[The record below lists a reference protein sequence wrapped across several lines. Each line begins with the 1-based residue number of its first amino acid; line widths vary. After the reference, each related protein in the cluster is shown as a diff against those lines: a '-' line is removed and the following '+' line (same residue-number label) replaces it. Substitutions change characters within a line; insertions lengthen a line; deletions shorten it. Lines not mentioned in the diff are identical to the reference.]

1 MKIGKFVALAGMAAV
16 LVMAVVGPASASAAV
31 WKKEGAT
38 LKSFV
43 ELGLTGG
50 EIFETGGANGMSCK
64 VTAKMTTEGGST
76 AQITSFKT
84 VECPTGFGTMK
95 GCTMTLSEAKGLPWA
110 VTVNASTLTISGMH
124 VRRTF
129 KSGCAVTETNSTIPS
144 STVTLNTPTAITE
157 MSFSGEIS
165 GFKEFGSW
173 TIEGTNSGKYGIG

>member
-1 MKIGKFVALAGMAAV
+1 MKIRKLIVLVGLVVLVTAAV
-16 LVMAVVGPASASAAV
+16 GTASASAAV
-31 WKKEGAT
+31 WKKEGTT

-64 VTAKMTTEGGST
+64 VTAKLTTEGGST
-76 AQITSFKT
+76 GQITSFKT

-95 GCTMTLSEAKGLPWA
+95 GCTLASSEAKGLPWN
-110 VTVNASTLTISGMH
+110 VTVNTTTLTISGMH

-129 KSGCAVTETNSTIPS
+129 NSGCAVTETNKTVTS

-157 MSFSGEIS
+157 MSYTGEIT
-165 GFKEFGSW
+165 GYKAFGSF
-173 TIEGTNSGKYGIG
+173 TVEGTNSGKYGIG

>member
-1 MKIGKFVALAGMAAV
+1 MKSKFVVLAGLV
-16 LVMAVVGPASASAAV
+16 VLLVMAVAGPATASASV
-31 WKKEGAT
+31 WKKEGVT

-95 GCTMTLSEAKGLPWA
+95 GCTLVSAEAKGLPWK
-110 VTVNASTLTISGMH
+110 VTVNTSTLTITGMH
-124 VRRTF
+124 VKRTF
-129 KSGCAVTETNSTIPS
+129 NSGCAVTELEKTITT

-157 MSFSGEIS
+157 MSFNGEIS
-165 GFKEFGSW
+165 GYKAFGSW
-173 TIEGTNSGKYGIG
+173 TVEGTNSGKYGIG